1 MAPFAALSHP
11 RGRSRT
17 ALLDMTQMMAVSWAD
32 PDQEKVTLCSEAG
45 KRYTKYLLEA
55 QGR

>member
-1 MAPFAALSHP
+1 MVPIAVLSHP

-17 ALLDMTQMMAVSWAD
+17 APLDMKQTMAVSWAD
-32 PDQEKVTLCSEAG
+32 PDQERVTPCLEAG